1 MDYNIY
7 KKLSIEEKNKAFK
20 KWKSDNFF
28 FKSFSKILY
37 KKILELKSEF
47 DNILLLSS
55 DLNETAEEISKIRS
69 KKLIY
74 LSQYKI
80 FEK

>member
-20 KWKSDNFF
+20 KWKADNFF
-28 FKSFSKILY
+28 FKSFSKILC
-37 KKILELKSEF
+37 KKILELKPEF

-55 DLNETAEEISKIRS
+55 DLNETAEEISKIKS
-69 KKLIY
+69 K
-74 LSQYKI
+74 
-80 FEK
+80 